1 MFKKSCVCTQVFD
14 DIATATAYAITSVH
28 PRSVFGQTG
37 PIVQMDIGH
46 ARFMLFLSS
55 PCGFAAIYMR
65 EKFAFYPLNPE
76 HLVRCD
82 VL

>member
-37 PIVQMDIGH
+37 PIVQIDIGH
-46 ARFMLFLSS
+46 ARLCCSLALLVASLRYTCAKSSLS
-55 PCGFAAIYMR
+55 I
-65 EKFAFYPLNPE
+65 L
-76 HLVRCD
+76 
-82 VL
+82 